1 MEWLEKTLIQLK
13 PTQFQYTHSILIIY
27 SLYISICTGITGV
40 RDG

>member
-1 MEWLEKTLIQLK
+1 MEWLEKTLMQLE

-27 SLYISICTGITGV
+27 LLYTSICTGTTGV